1 MSIGAARDSLQRGEF
16 VLIFDAD
23 DREGETDLVK
33 GAEFVTPPDIHTMR
47 LHGGGLII
55 LMIPYAISQKLDLPF
70 LSDIFYTGGDH
81 WPVLRELVPNDI
93 PYDSKS
99 SFSVT
104 INHRKTFTGIS
115 DQDRALTISQFPAII
130 HHIDQSGVQEA
141 QKIFGASFRAP
152 GHVPICIAAKN
163 LLQERQGHTELA
175 VSLALMAGI
184 TPVMTACE
192 MIGDRSSLPK
202 NKAQDFA
209 QKKGYTFIEGSDI
222 LEAWETWSE

>member
-1 MSIGAARDSLQRGEF
+1 MSIDKARSSLQRGEF
-16 VLIFDAD
+16 ILIYDAD

-33 GAEFVTPPDIHTMR
+33 GAEFVTPPDIQTMR
-47 LHGGGLII
+47 IHGGGLII
-55 LMIPYAISQKLDLPF
+55 LMISHDVAHKLDLPF
-70 LSDIFYTGGDH
+70 LSDIFSNGGGH
-81 WPVLRELVPNDI
+81 WPVLRELIPNDI

-115 DQDRALTISQFPAII
+115 DQDRALTISQFPKII
-130 HHIDQSGVQEA
+130 QNIDQSTTRDA

-152 GHVPICIAAKN
+152 GHVPICVAAKN
-163 LLQERQGHTELA
+163 LLFERQGHTELA
-175 VSLALMAGI
+175 VALSLMAGL
-184 TPVMTACE
+184 TPVTTACE
-192 MIGDRSSLPK
+192 MIGELTSLPK

-209 QKKGYTFIEGSDI
+209 HKKGYTFIEGQDI

>member
-1 MSIGAARDSLQRGEF
+1 MSIDKARSRLQRGEF
-16 VLIFDAD
+16 ILIYDAD

-47 LHGGGLII
+47 IHGGGLII
-55 LMIPYAISQKLDLPF
+55 LMISHDVAHKLDLPF
-70 LSDIFYTGGDH
+70 LSDIFSNGGGH
-81 WPVLRELVPNDI
+81 WPVLRELIPNDI

-115 DQDRALTISQFPAII
+115 DQDRALTISQFPKII
-130 HHIDQSGVQEA
+130 QSIDQSTTRDA

-152 GHVPICIAAKN
+152 GHVPICVAAKN
-163 LLQERQGHTELA
+163 LLSERQGHTELA
-175 VSLALMAGI
+175 VALSVMAGL
-184 TPVMTACE
+184 TPVVTACE
-192 MIGDRSSLPK
+192 MIGDRTSLPK
-202 NKAQDFA
+202 NQAQDFA
-209 QKKGYTFIEGSDI
+209 QKKGYVFIEGQDI